1 MISSELTNSRI
12 DGMEWLFK
20 VFPRD
25 YSFSGAYLKG
35 LLLHDNGDVQL
46 TYSIKTEK
54 TYIIVFIMSGCEDLT
69 KFRVTAKKT
78 NIEGIDISANHDDT
92 LRFVDKSNELDIVC
106 HGLKITTNVILSK
119 TFAKEQAQILTK
131 HYSDILQQKFDSLEM
146 LYLDDNKPLFRR
158 DDSYNGIHANH
169 HTMYKLDDLHNKDN
183 SITYEFLIEFD
194 RNDPCLGIYFGC
206 KGLIKKGDNLE
217 QQKAMI
223 IEWNEHIMSKVL
235 ERLDKLYVGKRFDN
249 RFKPTDNAND
259 NTFWPF
265 WISLYEDENILEVA
279 VRTTIIIRDEYKRFI
294 EGPNYEPDKTC
305 KYCLTGIVIDKKYE
319 THSETRFTT
328 ESWEA
333 LNKPWKVEEN
343 ATINKKRYISK
354 TNEEW
359 AALLGKFITGA
370 IREGQLTSNVDRYE
384 KAYMF
389 EGSATYFSLMLE
401 LLVNR
406 MQDERKVPWTLIC
419 KQFLDKDGNIYS
431 EDVLKNSGKRFLKTR
446 HPDYS
451 KLKDH
456 ESKMKWE
463 KEKKDDFVVLFKRIM
478 N

>member
-54 TYIIVFIMSGCEDLT
+54 TYIIVFIMTGCEDLT

-92 LRFVDKSNELDIVC
+92 LRFVDKSNELDIVF

-217 QQKAMI
+217 QQKTMI
-223 IEWNEHIMSKVL
+223 IEWNDHIMSKVL
-235 ERLDKLYVGKRFDN
+235 ERLDKLYVEK
-249 RFKPTDNAND
+249 
-259 NTFWPF
+259 
-265 WISLYEDENILEVA
+265 
-279 VRTTIIIRDEYKRFI
+279 IRQ
-294 EGPNYEPDKTC
+294 P
-305 KYCLTGIVIDKKYE
+305 L
-319 THSETRFTT
+319 
-328 ESWEA
+328 
-333 LNKPWKVEEN
+333 
-343 ATINKKRYISK
+343 
-354 TNEEW
+354 
-359 AALLGKFITGA
+359 
-370 IREGQLTSNVDRYE
+370 
-384 KAYMF
+384 
-389 EGSATYFSLMLE
+389 
-401 LLVNR
+401 
-406 MQDERKVPWTLIC
+406 
-419 KQFLDKDGNIYS
+419 
-431 EDVLKNSGKRFLKTR
+431 
-446 HPDYS
+446 
-451 KLKDH
+451 
-456 ESKMKWE
+456 
-463 KEKKDDFVVLFKRIM
+463 
-478 N
+478 